1 MFTPDFGIL
10 YVVFYDLD
18 LEDSFNLLT
27 KLVLIKDWYEVLDYA
42 QWSEISLP
50 VITAIWL
57 SLGHMESWVWAFW
70 WYIKSHFGEDAPD
83 WSLAASPERHCAIC
97 VMLQYLSLSV
107 LKSKCYSK
115 IRVSKLDLP
124 YLFPCSSSG
133 NAMWLSSTDHNQSA
147 KGSVESLTLKTLFY
161 QFTVS
166 WLINRLKDMQ
176 LLLCLCLFKK
186 VQINAFIGCSY
197 IT

>member
-1 MFTPDFGIL
+1 MTVEVFTPDFGIL

-18 LEDSFNLLT
+18 LEDSSNPLT

-42 QWSEISLP
+42 LWSVISLP
-50 VITAIWL
+50 VITAVWL
-57 SLGHMESWVWAFW
+57 SLRHMESWVWAFW
-70 WYIKSHFGEDAPD
+70 WYIKSHFGEDTPD
-83 WSLAASPERHCAIC
+83 WSLATSPERQCAIC

-124 YLFPCSSSG
+124 YLFPYPSSG

-147 KGSVESLTLKTLFY
+147 KGSVESLTLETLFY

-166 WLINRLKDMQ
+166 WLINKQRYAAAPMSLP
-176 LLLCLCLFKK
+176 FKK
-186 VQINAFIGCSY
+186 KY
-197 IT
+197 I